1 MDKES
6 ENYSPLK
13 CPVCKSDD
21 MSREDIDEG
30 NGFLSMYYICH
41 NGHRWRETWK
51 FVEYELV

>member
-1 MDKES
+1 MSDES

-21 MSREDIDEG
+21 MSREDIDES

-41 NGHRWRETWK
+41 DGHRWRETWK
-51 FVEYELV
+51 FVEYELS